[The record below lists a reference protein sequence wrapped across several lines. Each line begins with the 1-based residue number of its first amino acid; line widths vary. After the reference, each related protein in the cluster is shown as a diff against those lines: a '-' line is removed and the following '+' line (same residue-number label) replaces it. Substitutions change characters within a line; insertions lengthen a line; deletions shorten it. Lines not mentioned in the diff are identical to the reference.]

1 MALKKLAVTFGEE
14 GKIGFC
20 LALATSRK
28 GEAQTEKLL
37 LWGWCGVTFMSA
49 SVELQGKARA
59 KVRP

>member
-37 LWGWCGVTFMSA
+37 LWGWCGVTFMSNSELWIHLLWAFVA
-49 SVELQGKARA
+49 S
-59 KVRP
+59 